1 MTTLTT
7 QFEGKFV
14 DFDLVESILKRKRTQ
29 KSMQLT
35 ILKLLKSM
43 NASESA
49 EKALWGIYYRT
60 LESKGIEHQARIG
73 ISRLIDDFKL
83 EVINA

>member
-7 QFEGKFV
+7 QFKGKFV
-14 DFDLVESILKRKRTQ
+14 DFDLVESTLKRKRTQ

-35 ILKLLKSM
+35 VLKLIKSM

-60 LESKGIEHQARIG
+60 LESKGIEHQKIVG
-73 ISRLIDDFKL
+73 ISDLVDDFQL